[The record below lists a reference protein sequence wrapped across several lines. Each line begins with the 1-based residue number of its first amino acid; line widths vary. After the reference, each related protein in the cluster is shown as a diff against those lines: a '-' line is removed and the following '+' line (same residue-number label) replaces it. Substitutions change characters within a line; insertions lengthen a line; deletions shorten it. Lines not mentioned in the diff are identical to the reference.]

1 MAWTYSFEMNK
12 DRRILAKGQVK
23 NQFKPV
29 PEKFFHEILISEY
42 YSDTQYTKVEKMESV
57 LKVEG

>member
-1 MAWTYSFEMNK
+1 MNK
-12 DRRILAKGQVK
+12 DRRTLAKGQVK